1 MNVFSSAMTLITC
14 LMVVKMQ
21 MCLSNL
27 SHNHTHVQEKTSKLP
42 AAIQNKAEY
51 QHDEDDRGY

>member
-1 MNVFSSAMTLITC
+1 VLSGCENANVS
-14 LMVVKMQ
+14 VKPVTQ
-21 MCLSNL
+21 
-27 SHNHTHVQEKTSKLP
+27 HTHVQEKTSKLP